1 MRLGLRGCRHH
12 GNQLTLPQSL
22 QDAMMSSLCRPEAD
36 KGAWNAQNVQFVQPM
51 ALTSFAVASF
61 VRPQR
66 AGGPV
71 NDPGSINVHTS
82 CLSVLHSMWHMS
94 AEDSVHRIICE

>member
-1 MRLGLRGCRHH
+1 MLLCMRGCMRQSD
-12 GNQLTLPQSL
+12 QLGLPQSL
-22 QDAMMSSLCRPEAD
+22 QESMINSLCRPEAD
-36 KGAWNAQNVQFVQPM
+36 KGAWNAQNVRFVQPM

-71 NDPGSINVHTS
+71 NDPGSINVHTF
-82 CLSVLHSMWHMS
+82 CLLVLHSIWPMI
-94 AEDSVHRIICE
+94 AGDLCTG